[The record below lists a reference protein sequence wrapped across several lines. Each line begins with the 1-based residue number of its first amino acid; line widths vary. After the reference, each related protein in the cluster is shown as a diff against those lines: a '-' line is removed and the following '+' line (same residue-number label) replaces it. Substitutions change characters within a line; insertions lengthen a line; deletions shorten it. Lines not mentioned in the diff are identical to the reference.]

1 LTLERRGRAFL
12 CSAGHSYDI
21 ARTGYVNLLQPQDR
35 RSRAAGDAKAAV
47 AARAALLASG
57 VGRALIDRVTAQAA
71 ALALPPDAVA
81 IDLGSGSGD
90 GLAAVVERCALTG
103 IGIDLSTAA
112 GDHAARRFPS
122 LTWVVANADRRLPL
136 ADHSV
141 DLMLSLY
148 GRRNPSEADRVL
160 TPAGVALIAVPAP
173 DDLIEL
179 RALVQGEAVERDR
192 ANAIVAEHQPEFVL
206 VDRESV
212 RETLDLDRESLVR
225 LLHSSYRGARRAVA
239 ERVAALSRM
248 RVTLASEVLQ
258 LRRPRDGGPLPRR

>member
-1 LTLERRGRAFL
+1 V

-57 VGRALIDRVTAQAA
+57 VGRALIDRVTAHA

-90 GLAAVVERCALTG
+90 GLAAVAERCAITG

-112 GDHAARRFPS
+112 ADHAARRFPS

-136 ADHSV
+136 ADRSV

-148 GRRNPSEADRVL
+148 GRRNPGEADRVL
-160 TPAGVALIAVPAP
+160 TPAGVVLIAVPAP

-179 RALVQGEAVERDR
+179 RALVQGEPVERDR
-192 ANAIVAEHQPEFVL
+192 ANATVAEHQPQFVL

-212 RETLDLDRESLVR
+212 RETLDLDRESLV
-225 LLHSSYRGARRAVA
+225 LLLRSSYRGARRAVA

-248 RVTLASEVLQ
+248 RVTLASEVL
-258 LRRPRDGGPLPRR
+258 LLRPRQRPRGSGPTPQGRPGQKS